1 MTLILRGRRF
11 GFSLEEIRQWLMIY
25 QQKGTQPQLQE
36 WVAMADRQLQAL
48 SQQQEALSAAIA
60 DLRALRDT
68 AVADLAK
75 LPPQT

>member
-1 MTLILRGRRF
+1 
-11 GFSLEEIRQWLMIY
+11 
-25 QQKGTQPQLQE
+25 
-36 WVAMADRQLQAL
+36 MADRQLQAL